1 MEENNNQGGALLVN
15 YILNAQ
21 HGKKIAVI
29 LNESGEEI
37 GVERAMINEGESGSL
52 VEEWV
57 ELANGCVCCTVKH
70 SLVQALEQL
79 VQRKERLDHILI
91 ETTGLA
97 DPAPLVS
104 ILWLDEQLESAI
116 KLDSIITDVV
126 ILNKVDLVSPKQSE
140 PLVSHALEELQKE
153 ISYINPLANII
164 VSVRCQV
171 DLCKILDRQAYDA
184 KHVTHL
190 ESLLKD
196 SDLKSASSRHN
207 SKMQTLSISEQRHVD
222 LEKFRAWLEEIL
234 WEKKYVIF
242 MALERPKK
250 KKRTVHLEL
259 AIDEKIRSLDYSE
272 SRAEIKTVDA
282 QESLNGG
289 VLVLVT
295 GYLTGKDNVKKNFT
309 QSFFLAPQDK
319 GYFVLNDIFQ
329 YVEDVEHHAEVNQ
342 GSPNGTGAPLAS
354 HPRMWCLLTVAVEED
369 VTVEEVY
376 NPSDHED
383 GLVVEEETPEAEVVD
398 EVPSDSEVVADY
410 NPATVQEEAPKK
422 SYASILSSSSGQE
435 CKVLFAIYMRTKLQ
449 HFFIECIIL
458 FVMAFTGALD
468 CLKWSNSC
476 GEGYEGSAL
485 IPARPTPA
493 NPERQLAPP
502 PQNQA
507 PEVPVSSSSATE
519 NGSNQ
524 EAEADGYSIYIR
536 SLPVNATVAQLEEE
550 FKKFGPIKSGGVQVR
565 SNKQQGFCFGFVE
578 F

>member
-1 MEENNNQGGALLVN
+1 MGQVGRAPGIQAGFRGFGVGTGLLSKPAGRVFTRWGRVSKNPPCPVATPIHTSPCWLSGNKTLLPSLAHFRSESENPKKGEGGEKARTRFSSPSSKLSSSDRARFPGMASQQPTAGSCPSAQLVGN
-15 YILNAQ
+15 AFVHQYYHILHHSPDLVYRFYQETSKLGRPEAE
-21 HGKKIAVI
+21 G
-29 LNESGEEI
+29 
-37 GVERAMINEGESGSL
+37 AMSL
-52 VEEWV
+52 V
-57 ELANGCVCCTVKH
+57 
-70 SLVQALEQL
+70 
-79 VQRKERLDHILI
+79 
-91 ETTGLA
+91 TT
-97 DPAPLVS
+97 
-104 ILWLDEQLESAI
+104 
-116 KLDSIITDVV
+116 
-126 ILNKVDLVSPKQSE
+126 
-140 PLVSHALEELQKE
+140 
-153 ISYINPLANII
+153 
-164 VSVRCQV
+164 
-171 DLCKILDRQAYDA
+171 
-184 KHVTHL
+184 
-190 ESLLKD
+190 
-196 SDLKSASSRHN
+196 
-207 SKMQTLSISEQRHVD
+207 MQ
-222 LEKFRAWLEEIL
+222 
-234 WEKKYVIF
+234 
-242 MALERPKK
+242 
-250 KKRTVHLEL
+250 

-354 HPRMWCLLTVAVEED
+354 HTDPLPVQDNQVVEQNASLSEED

-383 GLVVEEETPEAEVVD
+383 GSVVEEETPEAEVVD
-398 EVPSDSEVVADY
+398 EVPSDPEVVADS

-422 SYASILSSSSGQE
+422 SYASIV
-435 CKVLFAIYMRTKLQ
+435 KVMK
-449 HFFIECIIL
+449 EP
-458 FVMAFTGALD
+458 VP
-468 CLKWSNSC
+468 SV
-476 GEGYEGSAL
+476 SAP

-493 NPERQLAPP
+493 NPERQLAPS

-507 PEVPVSSSSATE
+507 PEVTVSSSSAAE

-578 F
+578 FEVASAVQSAIEASPIMIGGRQAHVEEKRASSSRVNNRGRFPPGRGGGFRNDGGRGRGNYGGPRNYGGRGDFNNRNDFGSNRGSGRVGGSSSGRGGDGSYGRMNRPVAVNATAKNVAPRVSASA